1 MRVAAPFLDE
11 SIRLRLDYEIDA
23 DSPGSRGAWSVL
35 EAPKLAVYESGAR
48 STITAHLMAEF
59 PSKTALPTSAQE
71 VLTRMTAFTR
81 VDKKYHQLMTDIRS
95 DDDS

>member
-1 MRVAAPFLDE
+1 
-11 SIRLRLDYEIDA
+11 
-23 DSPGSRGAWSVL
+23 
-35 EAPKLAVYESGAR
+35 
-48 STITAHLMAEF
+48 MAEF
-59 PSKTALPTSAQE
+59 PSKIALPTTAQE